1 VTIPLP
7 LADRVRRIAFFAR
20 NPLTIL
26 GAAFTTSAGLTMVGF
41 WLIELMRERP
51 VHPYIGILLFLI
63 LPGVFALGLVLMP
76 LGVIRRRRAMTG
88 AGTLPDAYPT
98 ISLQA
103 PEVQRVLA
111 LITVLTLANIAILA
125 TASYRGVSYMD
136 STQFCGTSCHTV
148 MAPEYTTYLDS
159 PHSRVACTECHI
171 GEGAGWFVR
180 SKLSGTR
187 QLFAVAFGTYSRPVP
202 SPVKHLRP
210 ARDTCEECHWPQR
223 FVGDRVMVRTKFGDD
238 EKNSPTTSVLV
249 LKIGGNRG
257 GGGVGI
263 HGRHLAEKSRISYL
277 ATDDRRQVIPLVT
290 YTDDDGKKVEFVST
304 EVKPTPEQLAKGE
317 RREMDCIDCHNRPTH
332 VFELPERAL
341 DRALGDRRISPELP
355 FVKKKGLELLK
366 TEYPDRVS
374 ARQRI
379 VQGLVEYYKKEQP
392 QAYANHRPLVESAAD
407 QMAAIYERNIFP
419 EMKVTWGVHPNN
431 IGHEDFL
438 GCFRCHD
445 ENHKSADG
453 RVISQDCATCHA
465 ILAMDETN
473 PKVVDDLGLK

>member
-1 VTIPLP
+1 MIPVR
-7 LADRVRRIAFFAR
+7 LADRLRRVAFFAR

-26 GAAFTTSAGLTMVGF
+26 GAVLTTSSGLTMVGF

-51 VHPYIGILLFLI
+51 VHPYIGILLFLV
-63 LPGVFALGLVLMP
+63 LPGVFAVGLVLMP
-76 LGVIRRRRAMTG
+76 LGVIRRRRQMT
-88 AGTLPDAYPT
+88 ATSTLPDTYPT
-98 ISLQA
+98 LSLKEPQL
-103 PEVQRVLA
+103 QRVLA
-111 LITVLTLANIAILA
+111 LIGLLSMANVAILA
-125 TASYRGVSYMD
+125 TASHRGVSYMD

-187 QLFAVAFGTYSRPVP
+187 QVFATAFKTYSRPIP

-223 FVGDRVMVRTKFGDD
+223 FVGDRILVRTKFGED
-238 EKNSPTTSVLV
+238 EKNTPSSTVLV
-249 LKIGGNRG
+249 LKIGGNRRS
-257 GGGVGI
+257 GGVGI
-263 HGRHLAEKSRISYL
+263 HGRHLDDKARISYVS
-277 ATDDRRQVIPLVT
+277 TDDRRQVIPSVT
-290 YTDDDGKKVEFVST
+290 YVDDDGKRVEFVST
-304 EVKPTPEQLAKGE
+304 EVKATPEQLAMGE

-332 VFELPERAL
+332 VFELPDRAL
-341 DRALGDRRISPELP
+341 DRALADGRISAELP

-366 TEYPDRVS
+366 TDYPDRES

-379 VQGLVEYYKKEQP
+379 LQGLVEYYRKEQA
-392 QAYANHRPLVESAAD
+392 QAYANHRALVESAA
-407 QMAAIYERNIFP
+407 QEVAAIYERNVFP
-419 EMKVTWGVHPNN
+419 EMKVAWGAHPNN

-445 ENHKSADG
+445 DNHKSADG
-453 RVISQDCATCHA
+453 RAISQDCSSCHA
-465 ILAMDETN
+465 VLAMDETN
-473 PKVVDDLGLK
+473 PKVIEDLGLK